1 MIYFDLK
8 MKSLITNEESLA
20 IAISRVKN
28 YFKKNEPF
36 HVIIEPILK
45 KRTSKQLRYYW
56 VLISIIQNYLNQEG
70 NDLTQEQTSDLMK
83 AKFHN
88 EIIVLPNGEK
98 RKILKS
104 ISNQSETNIKEMAD
118 YITKIIVECGEWGI
132 DIPLCDEYYN
142 FY

>member
-1 MIYFDLK
+1 

-28 YFKKNEPF
+28 YFKKNEAF

-56 VLISIIQNYLNQEG
+56 VIISIIQDYLNQEG

-83 AKFHN
+83 TKFHN

-104 ISNQSETNIKEMAD
+104 ISNQSETDIKEMAD

-132 DIPLCDEYYN
+132 DIPLCDEHYN